1 MLAILSWIIF
11 GLGAFICLL
20 NFYLSFLRYPI
31 HRLRGL
37 SRESYHWSSG
47 FPIIGSL
54 MVAISLIGLH
64 SQTGILPAS
73 IVLIA
78 IDTGGIHWFAGS
90 MIYYYFHDTKR
101 T

>member
-1 MLAILSWIIF
+1 MIATLSWFVF
-11 GLGAFICLL
+11 GLGALICLL

-31 HRLRGL
+31 HRMRGL
-37 SRESYHWSSG
+37 PRESFRWSSG
-47 FPIIGSL
+47 FPLIGSL
-54 MVAISLIGLH
+54 FVVLSLIGLH
-64 SQTGILPAS
+64 AQTDILPAS

-90 MIYYYFHDTKR
+90 MLYQSFHAKKR